1 MKREEFEKIL
11 KDRYGKRIGFSL
23 KEWESFCKLK
33 QADKVWWHLKKFGK
47 ITNKECH
54 EIYGIRHCPS
64 VIRDIRNNPFVY
76 GDQHFYIEDIRNK
89 EPDRWGNVSN
99 FEIYTLKQYT

>member
-1 MKREEFEKIL
+1 MNRENFEKIIFEY
-11 KDRYGKRIGFSL
+11 YGKTICFTEI
-23 KEWESFCKLK
+23 EWQVFCKLK
-33 QADKVWWHLKKFGK
+33 QADKVWWHLKQFGK

-76 GDQHFYIEDIRNK
+76 GDQHFFIEGIESK
-89 EPDRWGNVSN
+89 EPDRWGNKTHFVT
-99 FEIYTLKQYT
+99 YTLKQYT